1 MQRCDNAD
9 DMSTLLIAVELA
21 TSIEA
26 RLDIRI
32 SAPALSGGPT
42 LMSIIE
48 RLLRLLQ
55 PVDGAAAPATPQSV
69 LAAQVS
75 LAVTQHAG
83 ELTAEHAA
91 DMAAKINSNSEASSL
106 TRAANG

>member
-1 MQRCDNAD
+1 MQRRDNAD

-48 RLLRLLQ
+48 RLLRLL
-55 PVDGAAAPATPQSV
+55 
-69 LAAQVS
+69 
-75 LAVTQHAG
+75 
-83 ELTAEHAA
+83 
-91 DMAAKINSNSEASSL
+91 
-106 TRAANG
+106 